1 MIESDKLKIVEL
13 LEEIGDIYDGH
24 DWLIVKKYVLRHI
37 HPQIRK
43 NFSTRD
49 NKTKKHIINSYE
61 EKIIKIYHEKFNVK
75 LVLDESK
82 KLQT

>member
-49 NKTKKHIINSYE
+49 SKTKKHIINSFE
-61 EKIIKIYHEKFNVK
+61 EKIISIYYEKFNVK
-75 LVLDESK
+75 LVLDDSK
-82 KLQT
+82 KL